1 MNLETDLI
9 PLTKLSSK
17 WIVNLNVIHK
27 TIKHLDKNTGESP
40 DDLEN
45 GEAFLFRY
53 FLKGLN
59 FYTAGPGL
67 VQN

>member
-27 TIKHLDKNTGESP
+27 TIKHLDENTGESP

-45 GEAFLFRY
+45 GEAFLFLFIY
-53 FLKGLN
+53 F
-59 FYTAGPGL
+59 
-67 VQN
+67 